1 MSSGQRF
8 SRAYHHTSLGG
19 GGGGGVGPSSVGVS
33 SAAGLT
39 VPGGGGGSSYRSGSP
54 IRSSLLSSSKPGL
67 GGSSEFH
74 HTSVGSHHRLGA
86 ATDSVTSGLLNKG
99 PSSLSSSYLNGGSS
113 HHLGH
118 HSKVSSSLL
127 NSGDISAALT
137 YSGGSAAAAARQS
150 RHRSMGAE
158 TASSLR
164 GASPPAGHG
173 SIIRN
178 RSISPLRTSRLAV
191 VPGAPS
197 SVILPPHS
205 SSAFNPEIVIG
216 PRPTSSASVLN
227 RLTSGTGG
235 GDLFGSDS
243 KEDEVFNAI
252 RNRIL
257 QRSAVDRIASA
268 ANLPVSIVSDTF
280 RTSSAGGVASAIPT
294 STFISELKTSL
305 NESSAGGTATTL
317 PGYVSSI
324 VKPPPEINYS
334 ALLANSSAAAAAHE
348 AEEIKN
354 QIRAVKR
361 SIGTETSTEIVR
373 NRQRTEME
381 GVPRSHIHHH
391 QTPHRK
397 RHDSEE
403 SLDCCGHHHQRRT
416 TSSGVHCHHNR
427 PLVRSNSYDNL
438 KENGKSP
445 GEAPTT
451 GPSGSGGS
459 KRLRARHQTL
469 AYGVSAQDLVAV
481 GKLNPESWST
491 EDFQAAVAGV
501 PLLPIGTATA
511 ATGPQDDFRQ
521 RSRNLRGFNSD
532 MSVVTNVVDSS
543 AAAAAAAAA
552 TANIQGGQGQSGV
565 PPGGGPGGPQVAQGH
580 HPHHPG
586 GHAGPP
592 SQPQH
597 PSNIAAVHNHHA
609 AKMMHPHE
617 VENTCGNDVTLAN
630 VTLNRC
636 YEKAEEFFRNHSWL
650 EPYKSSWKF
659 KCFSRPCHAA
669 LNLIL
674 FVLSQ
679 SPWKV
684 RRVQFLQFSY
694 LSSRKKYMWPLFDS

>member
-39 VPGGGGGSSYRSGSP
+39 VPGGGSSYRSGSP

-137 YSGGSAAAAARQS
+137 YSGSAAAAARQS

-381 GVPRSHIHHH
+381 GVPRSHGHHH

-445 GEAPTT
+445 GEAPT

-501 PLLPIGTATA
+501 PLLPIGTATP

-552 TANIQGGQGQSGV
+552 AATIQGGQGQSGG
-565 PPGGGPGGPQVAQGH
+565 PPGGPGGAQGAQGH
-580 HPHHPG
+580 HPHHQG
-586 GHAGPP
+586 GQPGPP

-597 PSNIAAVHNHHA
+597 PPNIAAVHNHHA

-617 VENTCGNDVTLAN
+617 VENTCVNDVTLAN

-636 YEKAEEFFRNHSWL
+636 NEMTSIDQ
-650 EPYKSSWKF
+650 SQT
-659 KCFSRPCHAA
+659 
-669 LNLIL
+669 L
-674 FVLSQ
+674 FPS
-679 SPWKV
+679 
-684 RRVQFLQFSY
+684 
-694 LSSRKKYMWPLFDS
+694 